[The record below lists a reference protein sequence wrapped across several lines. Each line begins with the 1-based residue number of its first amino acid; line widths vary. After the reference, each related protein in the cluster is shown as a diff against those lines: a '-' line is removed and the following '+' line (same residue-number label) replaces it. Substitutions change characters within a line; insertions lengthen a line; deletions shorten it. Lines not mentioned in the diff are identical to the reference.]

1 MLRTLLKDRGYWHL
15 LWNRFRKD
23 DTKAFREIYEE
34 FSDALFAYGCKFS
47 CNRELVKD
55 CIHDLFVD
63 LHRSKPSLNKPEYLE
78 FYLFK
83 SLRRNII
90 YRLKAERRMAGDAEE
105 EKLFRHMKFNLED
118 ELLQNE
124 MDASQAQWLHKALQ
138 KIEPQK
144 REMIFLRFYSNLN
157 YAEIAEIMNMNT
169 DAVKKQVY
177 RTIEYLRNC
186 YGPALAE
193 IFKI

>member
-1 MLRTLLKDRGYWHL
+1 MLRNLLKDQSYWHL

-23 DTKAFREIYEE
+23 DAKAFREIYEE

-47 CNRELVKD
+47 CDRELVKD

-63 LHRSKPSLNKPEYLE
+63 LYRYKPNLNKPEYLE

-83 SLRRNII
+83 SLKRLII
-90 YRLKAERRMAGDAEE
+90 SKLKAEKRITVEE

-124 MDASQAQWLHKALQ
+124 MDASQIQWLHKALQ
-138 KIEPQK
+138 KIEPKK
-144 REMIFLRFYSNLN
+144 REMLFLRFYSNLN

-169 DAVKKQVY
+169 DAVKKQIY
-177 RTIEYLRNC
+177 RTLEYLRNC
-186 YGPALAE
+186 YGPALSE

>member
-1 MLRTLLKDRGYWHL
+1 
-15 LWNRFRKD
+15 LWGRFRKD

-47 CNRELVKD
+47 CDRELVKD
-55 CIHDLFVD
+55 CIHDLFVS
-63 LHRSKPSLNKPEYLE
+63 LYRYKPNLNKPEYLE

-83 SLRRNII
+83 SLKRLII
-90 YRLKAERRMAGDAEE
+90 SKLKAEKRITVEE

-124 MDASQAQWLHKALQ
+124 MDASQIQWLHKALQ
-138 KIEPQK
+138 KIEPKK
-144 REMIFLRFYSNLN
+144 REMLFLRFYSNLN

-169 DAVKKQVY
+169 DAVKKQIY
-177 RTIEYLRNC
+177 RTLEYLRNC
-186 YGPALAE
+186 YGPALSE